1 MITFNEHIMQFQ
13 LDTAHTS
20 YVMRV
25 KEGFLEHV
33 YWGALLDTGDHSYM
47 RREQGRASFSPHL
60 EGCRGP
66 ILDDIPL
73 EYPCFGRGDLRTP
86 ALEVLNP
93 DGSDIAD
100 LRYVSR
106 KIING
111 KPVLNG
117 LPAFYAE
124 EGDRVQT
131 LCIKLRDSFSA
142 LECDLY
148 YSVYEDLDL
157 VTRHAEISNCG
168 AQALTLIGAA
178 SACVD
183 LDRCDFDV
191 ISNYGTHEKERMI
204 ERTPLVHGK
213 MEFASRRGSSGHVH
227 NPFIILA
234 SRSADE
240 DKGEVYAV
248 TLVYS
253 GCHSMSAEG
262 GQYDTCRVVA
272 GINPDGFRWQLSPG
286 ETFVTPEA
294 ALVYSAQGLGGM
306 SRTFHRAINDC
317 LIRGKYRNRRRPV
330 LLNSWE
336 ACYFGFDESKLMQ
349 IGACAADLGMEMLVI
364 DDGWFGVRNND
375 TTSLGDWYINRAKLP
390 NGFDNIHKMLHE
402 KGCGLGIW
410 FEPEMISP
418 NSDLYRAH
426 PDWCLHVAGR
436 PRSEGRHQ
444 LMLDLSRQDV
454 CDHIYESLASLLR
467 TGTVDY
473 IKWDFNRNAAEVG
486 SALLPPEKQGEVL
499 HRYYLGLY
507 SVLERLV
514 TDFPDVLFESCSGG
528 GGRYDCGMLYYM
540 PQTWTS
546 DNSDAIERLKIQYG
560 TSLIYP
566 LSSMTGHVSASPN
579 HQTGHVT
586 PLNTRF
592 NVALTGSFGYELDP
606 TKLSDEEKK
615 FVTETAAIYKKYGDT
630 LVNGDHYRL
639 RSNYTED
646 CAAWCTVSPDR
657 SVCIAV
663 YVNTH
668 VRVYPRNEHLV
679 LKGLDENAYYRD
691 TLEGKVYSGKQ
702 LMGYGVAVDR
712 NYEYSSA
719 MWILEKVK

>member
-1 MITFNEHIMQFQ
+1 MITVNENIMQFQ

-33 YWGALLDTGDHSYM
+33 YWGRRLASGDHTYM
-47 RREQGRASFSPHL
+47 RRELGRASFSPRM
-60 EGCRGP
+60 ENCRGP
-66 ILDDIPL
+66 ILDDLPL
-73 EYPCFGRGDLRTP
+73 EYPCFGRGDLRSP
-86 ALEVLNP
+86 ALEVVNP

-100 LRYVSR
+100 LRYVSYTVCE
-106 KIING
+106 G
-111 KPVLNG
+111 KPALAG

-124 EGDRVQT
+124 KGDNVRT
-131 LCIKLRDSFSA
+131 LCIKLRDDVSM

-148 YSVYEDLDL
+148 YTVFYDYDLI
-157 VTRHAEISNCG
+157 TRHAELTNHGESTL
-168 AQALTLIGAA
+168 ALEGVA

-183 LDRCDFDV
+183 IDRCDFDIV
-191 ISNYGTHEKERMI
+191 SNYGTHEKERMI

-240 DKGEVYAV
+240 VKGEVYAL

-262 GQYDTCRVVA
+262 GQYDSCRVLA
-272 GINPDGFRWQLSPG
+272 GINPDGFRWRLGPG

-294 ALVYSAQGLGGM
+294 ALVHTEDGLGGM
-306 SRTFHRAINDC
+306 SHIFHRAINDR

-336 ACYFGFDESKLMQ
+336 AVYFKFDEEKLMN
-349 IGACAADLGMEMLVI
+349 IGSCAADLGMEMLVI
-364 DDGWFGVRNND
+364 DDGWFGRRD
-375 TTSLGDWYINRAKLP
+375 DDHSSLGDWYINRSKLP

-418 NSDLYRAH
+418 DSDLYRAH
-426 PDWCLHVAGR
+426 PDWCLHVEGR

-444 LMLDLSRQDV
+444 LMLDLSRPDV
-454 CDHIYESLASLLR
+454 CEYIYESVASLLR

-473 IKWDFNRNAAEVG
+473 IKWDFNRNVAEVG
-486 SALLPPEKQGEVL
+486 SALLAPEKQGEVL

-507 SVLERLV
+507 SVLERLHN
-514 TDFPDVLFESCSGG
+514 DFPDVLFESCSGG
-528 GGRYDCGMLYYM
+528 GGRYDCGILYYM

-546 DNSDAIERLKIQYG
+546 DNSDAVERLKIQYG

-586 PLNTRF
+586 PFDTRF

-606 TKLSDEEKK
+606 TKLTDEEKR
-615 FVTETAAIYKKYGDT
+615 FVTGSADIYKKYGDT
-630 LVNGDHYRL
+630 LVNGDYYRL

-646 CAAWCTVSPDR
+646 CAAWCIVARDK

-663 YVNTH
+663 YVNAH

-679 LKGLDENAYYRD
+679 LRGVDGNARYRE
-691 TLEGKVYSGKQ
+691 TRTGAEYSGSQ
-702 LMGYGVAVDR
+702 LLGYGVPVDK
-712 NYEYSSA
+712 NHEYSSEL
-719 MWILEKVK
+719 WIFERI

>member
-1 MITFNEHIMQFQ
+1 MITFNESAMQFQ
-13 LDTAHTS
+13 LDTADTS

-33 YWGALLDTGDHSYM
+33 YWGKRLDTGDHSFM
-47 RREQGRASFSPHL
+47 RWEQGRASFSPHL
-60 EGCRGP
+60 EHCRGP
-66 ILDDIPL
+66 ILDDLPL
-73 EYPCFGRGDLRTP
+73 EYPCFGRGDLRSP
-86 ALEVLNP
+86 ALEVINA

-100 LRYVSR
+100 LRYVSHSV
-106 KIING
+106 IEG
-111 KPVLNG
+111 KPALAG

-124 EGDRVQT
+124 AGDKVQT
-131 LCIKLRDSFSA
+131 LCIKLADGYSK
-142 LECDLY
+142 LECSLY
-148 YSVYEDLDL
+148 YSAFEEYDLI
-157 VTRHAEISNCG
+157 TRHAEITNSGENTC
-168 AQALTLIGAA
+168 TLVAAA
-178 SACVD
+178 SACID
-183 LDRCDFDV
+183 FDRCDFDV

-213 MEFASRRGSSGHVH
+213 MGFSSRRGSSGHVH

-234 SRSADE
+234 SGTADE
-240 DKGEVYAV
+240 EKGEIYASC
-248 TLVYS
+248 LVYS

-262 GQYDTCRVVA
+262 GQYDTCRMLA
-272 GINPDGFRWQLSPG
+272 GINPEGFRWKLG
-286 ETFVTPEA
+286 RHETFVTPEA
-294 ALVYSAQGLGGM
+294 ALVYSPDGLGGM
-306 SRTFHRAINDC
+306 TRIFPRAINDR

-336 ACYFGFDESKLMQ
+336 AVYFGFDEEKLMN

-364 DDGWFGVRNND
+364 DDGWFGKRNND
-375 TTSLGDWYINRAKLP
+375 TTSLGDWYINRNKLP

-418 NSDLYRAH
+418 DSDLYRAH

-436 PRSEGRHQ
+436 PRSEGRYQ
-444 LMLDLSRQDV
+444 LMLDLSRADV
-454 CDHIYESLASLLR
+454 CEYVYESLASLLR

-473 IKWDFNRNAAEVG
+473 IKWDFNRNVSEVG

-507 SVLERLV
+507 SVLERLC
-514 TDFPDVLFESCSGG
+514 TDFPEVLFESCSGG
-528 GGRYDCGMLYYM
+528 GGRFDCGMLYYM

-560 TSLIYP
+560 TSLVYP
-566 LSSMTGHVSASPN
+566 LSCMTGHVSASPN

-592 NVALTGSFGYELDP
+592 NVALIGSFGYELDP

-615 FVTETAAIYKKYGDT
+615 FVTETAGIYKKYGDT
-630 LVNGDHYRL
+630 LVNGEYYRL

-646 CAAWCTVSPDR
+646 CAAWCIVSRKKD
-657 SVCIAV
+657 VCIAV

-668 VRVYPRNEHLV
+668 VRVYPHNERLV
-679 LKGLDENAYYRD
+679 LRGVDADARYRD
-691 TLEGKVYSGKQ
+691 IFTGSGFSGRE
-702 LMGYGVAVDR
+702 LMGFGMPVSKNA
-712 NYEYSSA
+712 EYSSNL
-719 MWILEKVK
+719 WILEKI